1 MLKSNDINILTL
13 ILMKE
18 RPILSNIRLLKALDY
33 DHQVPKRAMIL
44 ITIITFDRQQ
54 LQEIEILQMLKNRK
68 LNIDLIYKLN
78 KKLNERYM
86 NKNFNVLTMMLKE
99 TQFQQILGD
108 EEVQEHLFMM
118 KKDEQLQTTK
128 TLLKKFQPEETVM
141 YSHNPLKLRK
151 LISQKMQ
158 VGEVLNLKAGQ
169 NLKRDESKD
178 NLKIGD
184 LIFNIHFN
192 LKMSKK
198 ENKKNRTEQQN

>member
-1 MLKSNDINILTL
+1 
-13 ILMKE
+13 
-18 RPILSNIRLLKALDY
+18 
-33 DHQVPKRAMIL
+33 
-44 ITIITFDRQQ
+44 
-54 LQEIEILQMLKNRK
+54 
-68 LNIDLIYKLN
+68 
-78 KKLNERYM
+78 
-86 NKNFNVLTMMLKE
+86 
-99 TQFQQILGD
+99 
-108 EEVQEHLFMM
+108 
-118 KKDEQLQTTK
+118 LQTTK

-198 ENKKNRTEQQN
+198 ENKKNRTE